1 MLSIAR
7 AERLLDMLQQDRSLT
22 VVQAAEHLG
31 VSAST
36 IRRDLTQLERQ
47 GRLSRV
53 YGGAV
58 IEATADEAIEPARLA
73 RKSEHAEAKRQ
84 IGQAAARL
92 VKDNDTILVAGGTT
106 TDAMLAF
113 LGGRIRLTVLT
124 NNIQTAITVSQH
136 PDITVVVLGGYLRR
150 DELSLLGHL
159 SVDALSRLNVDR
171 AFFGAYAVDADGLMG
186 AEFNETETD
195 RALIS
200 AAPELVVLADSSK
213 FSRRAPARL
222 ASASEISTLV
232 TDSAAPAAT
241 LEALAAQ
248 GVQIITC

>member
-1 MLSIAR
+1 MLSVAR

-22 VVQAAEHLG
+22 VTAAAQHLG

-36 IRRDLTQLERQ
+36 IRRDLTLLERQ

-58 IEATADEAIEPARLA
+58 IEPGEEPVEPPRLA
-73 RKSEHAEAKRQ
+73 RAPDQADAKKR
-84 IGQAAARL
+84 IGQAAAKFVR
-92 VKDNDTILVAGGTT
+92 DNDTILVAGGTT

-113 LGGRIRLTVLT
+113 LGGRTRLTVLT
-124 NNIQTAITVSQH
+124 NNLQTALTVSQH
-136 PDITVVVLGGYLRR
+136 PDIAVVVLGGYLRR

-159 SVDALSRLNVDR
+159 GVDALSSFNVDR
-171 AFFGAYAVDADGLMG
+171 AFYGAYAVDADGLMG
-186 AEFNETETD
+186 AELNETETD

-222 ASASEISTLV
+222 ASASQISTLV

-241 LEALAAQ
+241 LDALAAR
-248 GVQIITC
+248 GVGIVTC

>member
-1 MLSIAR
+1 MLSVAR

-22 VVQAAEHLG
+22 VTAAAEYLG
-31 VSAST
+31 VSPST
-36 IRRDLTQLERQ
+36 IRRDLTHLESQ

-58 IEATADEAIEPARLA
+58 IEASAEDPIEPPRLA
-73 RKSEHAEAKRQ
+73 RKSEHADAKRQ

-92 VKDNDTILVAGGTT
+92 VTDNDTILVAGGTT
-106 TDAMLAF
+106 TDAMLQF
-113 LGGRIRLTVLT
+113 LGGRTRLTVLT
-124 NNIQTAITVSQH
+124 NNLQTAVIVSQH
-136 PDITVVVLGGYLRR
+136 PEITVVVLGGYLRR

-159 SVDALSRLNVDR
+159 GVEALSRLNVDR
-171 AFFGAYAVDADGLMG
+171 AFYGAYAVDADGLMG

-222 ASASEISTLV
+222 ASATEISTLV
-232 TDSAAPAAT
+232 TDAAAPVAT
-241 LEALAAQ
+241 LDALSAQ
-248 GVQIITC
+248 GVRIITC